1 MPGQEYSL
9 SMGSSLSLA
18 SNLEVSN
25 GRNRPL
31 TKWHLVVIKNRNFK
45 KRENPAHP
53 ILLII
58 ENILNIG
65 IIVVLNVGAVKNVN
79 NRQFWVVIIFVSY
92 VTLTINREDL
102 VILAERIQSDQSL

>member
-1 MPGQEYSL
+1 MAKIG
-9 SMGSSLSLA
+9 
-18 SNLEVSN
+18 
-25 GRNRPL
+25 
-31 TKWHLVVIKNRNFK
+31 HLVVIKNRNLK

-65 IIVVLNVGAVKNVN
+65 IGVVLNVGALKNVS
-79 NRQFWVVIIFVSY
+79 NRQFLVVNIVSY
-92 VTLTINREDL
+92 TLTINGEDL